1 MERGKRG
8 QGGSRA
14 SQLHAG
20 TFHRIEHP
28 GSHLYE
34 QSWPQLDDG
43 ERDAGMILN
52 GFYANPSSGKSM
64 PAVVDDTIRPDMGRM
79 TGR

>member
-1 MERGKRG
+1 
-8 QGGSRA
+8 
-14 SQLHAG
+14 
-20 TFHRIEHP
+20 
-28 GSHLYE
+28 
-34 QSWPQLDDG
+34 
-43 ERDAGMILN
+43 MILN